1 MKILILGG
9 GYTGTHLYDVLKQ
22 EHDVTVLRR
31 DTLDYNKYYKLI
43 LFLSMEKFDYII
55 NCSGFTGRPNV
66 DQCEDEKDACWNL
79 NVIGPSRV
87 NRACRDLSIPYIHI
101 SSGCIYSGYEKEYKE
116 EDEPN
121 FGLFSNDSS
130 FYSKSKHAYELACG
144 DYGLTIRIRMPFDND
159 IESER
164 SVLHKLRKYDN
175 LIDFKNSKTYLP
187 DLCDFV
193 LQYVNSGKTET
204 DVVNFVNPGALST
217 KEVADIMTEAGKG
230 NPSWKFVDF
239 ASLGTKANRSNCVL
253 DTRKLET
260 KYKFKPKTEKQA
272 LKLALV

>member
-9 GYTGTHLYDVLKQ
+9 GYTGAHLYDALKQ

-144 DYGLTIRIRMPFDND
+144 DYGLTIRIRMPFDDD

-187 DLCDFV
+187 DLCDFI